1 MKIAIYPGSF
11 DPITLGHLNII
22 QKSEKIFDKII
33 IGIGEN
39 NKKTSF
45 FSSERKLQLIKKIFI
60 KNKNISVIRYN
71 SLTTDFCKLNSAKFI
86 IRGVRNT
93 NDFEIEKQLATMNEE
108 LEETITTIF
117 IPCSKNFNEI
127 SSSLVKELII
137 NKGPFEKFVPKE
149 IIHELKI
156 K

>member
-22 QKSEKIFDKII
+22 QKSEKIFDNII

-45 FSSERKLQLIKKIFI
+45 FSTEKKLQFIKKLFF
-60 KNKNISVIRYN
+60 KNKNISVARYN
-71 SLTTDFCKLNSAKFI
+71 SLTTNFCKLHSAKFI

-108 LEETITTIF
+108 LEKTITTIF
-117 IPCSKNFNEI
+117 IPCSKSFNEI